1 MTYFPLGNC
10 QQFIRIL
17 ENFKA
22 GKPYVDHLCIML
34 LEIAEDPG
42 RKIIFDNVDLYV
54 QRHEMTEENQNKD
67 LHWVT
72 VISTE
77 NRISQVGY
85 NSAEKPANR
94 TLADMDN
101 AVCLPDKSDHRKQR
115 TDYTALV
122 LRLITS
128 HIDCLKFL
136 QDVTEKHITH
146 QHRRETSKPTE
157 TVSHPNFKG

>member
-1 MTYFPLGNC
+1 MLPFTKHYVLG
-10 QQFIRIL
+10 
-17 ENFKA
+17 
-22 GKPYVDHLCIML
+22 
-34 LEIAEDPG
+34 IAEDPG

-77 NRISQVGY
+77 NRIHQVGHD
-85 NSAEKPANR
+85 STEKPANR
-94 TLADMDN
+94 TLADMEN
-101 AVCLPDKSDHRKQR
+101 AVCLPDKYDHRKQR
-115 TDYTALV
+115 DDYTVLV
-122 LRLITS
+122 ARLITA

-136 QDVTEKHITH
+136 RDVTEKHITH

-157 TVSHPNFKG
+157 TVSHQTFK